1 MARDRGPFKLDNP
14 WPRIA
19 WLSTAGLLAVS
30 VILGFI
36 VLGREQQ
43 NGPTLGTWNA
53 ICRALGITADIGPAG
68 EPQPPLRIPSRV
80 AWNSATLSQIAGGNA
95 EHGAFVALN
104 CTACHGEQG
113 VSHAGLYPTL
123 AGMDGAAIY
132 KQLDDFRAG
141 KRSWGAMNA
150 IAQALSA
157 QDWADAGAYFASRTN
172 GLPPFVAERFQA
184 GHTLREYSPAIR
196 LVFAGDPAR
205 GIPPCAACHG
215 PGDHKLGAPQ
225 LKTQQPAYIE
235 RQLAAFAQGFR
246 QNEINEQM
254 RTIAEQLTPD
264 EMRLLAQF
272 YGAGAA
278 VAQVAGR

>member
-19 WLSTAGLLAVS
+19 WWSTAGLLAIS

-36 VLGREQQ
+36 VLGGEQQ
-43 NGPTLGTWNA
+43 NGPTLSPFKA

-68 EPQPPLRIPSRV
+68 EPQPALRAPSRI
-80 AWNSATLSQIAGGNA
+80 AWTRTTLSMIAGGNV

-113 VSHAGLYPTL
+113 VSQAGLYPTL
-123 AGMDGAAIY
+123 AGIDAAFIY

-157 QDWADAGAYFASRTN
+157 QDSADVGAYFASRSN
-172 GLPPFVAERFQA
+172 GLPPFVGERFQA
-184 GHTLREYSPAIR
+184 GHTLREDNPAIR
-196 LVFAGDPAR
+196 LIFAGDPAR

-215 PGDHKLGAPQ
+215 PGDQKIGAPQ

-246 QNEINEQM
+246 QNDINEQM
-254 RTIAEQLTPD
+254 RTIAAQLTPD
-264 EMRLLAQF
+264 EMHLVAEF
-272 YGAGAA
+272 YGTGAA

>member
-1 MARDRGPFKLDNP
+1 
-14 WPRIA
+14 
-19 WLSTAGLLAVS
+19 VS
-30 VILGFI
+30 
-36 VLGREQQ
+36 Q
-43 NGPTLGTWNA
+43 
-53 ICRALGITADIGPAG
+53 
-68 EPQPPLRIPSRV
+68 
-80 AWNSATLSQIAGGNA
+80 
-95 EHGAFVALN
+95 
-104 CTACHGEQG
+104 
-113 VSHAGLYPTL
+113 AGLYPTL

-157 QDWADAGAYFASRTN
+157 QDWADAGAYFASRSN
-172 GLPPFVAERFQA
+172 GLPPFVGERFQA
-184 GHTLREYSPAIR
+184 GHSLREENPAIR

-246 QNEINEQM
+246 QNDINEQM
-254 RTIAEQLTPD
+254 RTIAAQLTP
-264 EMRLLAQF
+264 EEIHLVAEF

-278 VAQVAGR
+278 IAPMAVR

>member
-1 MARDRGPFKLDNP
+1 MAREPGPFKLDNP
-14 WPRIA
+14 WPRIG
-19 WLSTAGLLAVS
+19 WWSTAGLLAVS
-30 VILGFI
+30 VILGFV

-43 NGPTLGTWNA
+43 NGPTLGTWSA
-53 ICRALGITADIGPAG
+53 ICRALGIATDTGPAG
-68 EPQPPLRIPSRV
+68 GPQPPLRTPSRI
-80 AWNSATLSQIAGGNA
+80 AWTSAALAQIAGGNA

-113 VSHAGLYPTL
+113 VSQTGLYPTL

-132 KQLDDFRAG
+132 KQLDDFRIG

-157 QDWADAGAYFASRTN
+157 QDSADVGAYFASRAK
-172 GLPPFVAERFQA
+172 GLPPFVGERFQA
-184 GHTLREYSPAIR
+184 GHTLREDNPAIR
-196 LVFAGDPAR
+196 LAFAGDPAR

-215 PGDHKLGAPQ
+215 PGNHKLGAPQ

-246 QNEINEQM
+246 LNDINEQM
-254 RTIAEQLTPD
+254 RTIAAQLSSD
-264 EMRLLAQF
+264 EMHLIAEF
-272 YGAGAA
+272 YGAGATA
-278 VAQVAGR
+278 APVAAR

>member
-1 MARDRGPFKLDNP
+1 MARDRGPFKLDVP

-19 WLSTAGLLAVS
+19 WWSTAGLLAIS

-43 NGPTLGTWNA
+43 NGPTLGPFKA
-53 ICRALGITADIGPAG
+53 ICRALGLTADIRPAG
-68 EPQPPLRIPSRV
+68 EPQPLLRTPSRI
-80 AWNSATLSQIAGGNA
+80 AWTSTTLSQIAGGNV

-113 VSHAGLYPTL
+113 VSQNGLYPTL
-123 AGMDGAAIY
+123 AGMDAAVIY

-150 IAQALSA
+150 IAQALSV
-157 QDWADAGAYFASRTN
+157 QDATDAGAYFASRSN
-172 GLPPFVAERFQA
+172 GLPPFVGERFQA
-184 GHTLREYSPAIR
+184 GHTLREDKPAIR

-205 GIPPCAACHG
+205 GIPPCAVCHG
-215 PGDHKLGAPQ
+215 PGDHKIGAPQ
-225 LKTQQPAYIE
+225 LKAQQPAYIE

-246 QNEINEQM
+246 QNDINEQM
-254 RTIAEQLTPD
+254 RTIAAQLTPD
-264 EMRLLAQF
+264 EMHVVAEF

-278 VAQVAGR
+278 AAQVAGR